1 MFCFV
6 FFYKLRF
13 FLSLV
18 CCARW
23 VCHVSVRKVDRRYDQ
38 SFDRLQAEMNS
49 YKNNLIK
56 ESIRMGYNE
65 LGDLS
70 YRR

>member
-1 MFCFV
+1 MPRAFS
-6 FFYKLRF
+6 RF
-13 FLSLV
+13 FVVLNP
-18 CCARW
+18 
-23 VCHVSVRKVDRRYDQ
+23 KVDRRYQQ
-38 SFDRLQAEMNS
+38 SVDKLEAELNS
-49 YKNNLIK
+49 YKTNLIK

>member
-1 MFCFV
+1 MLICVLLCICF
-6 FFYKLRF
+6 
-13 FLSLV
+13 
-18 CCARW
+18 W
-23 VCHVSVRKVDRRYDQ
+23 KVDRRYQQ
-38 SFDRLQAEMNS
+38 SVDRLEAEMNS
-49 YKNNLIK
+49 YKTNLIK

>member
-1 MFCFV
+1 MLC
-6 FFYKLRF
+6 F
-13 FLSLV
+13 FL
-18 CCARW
+18 
-23 VCHVSVRKVDRRYDQ
+23 KVDRRYRQ
-38 SFDRLQAEMNS
+38 SVDRLEAEMNS
-49 YKNNLIK
+49 YKTNLIK

>member
-1 MFCFV
+1 MCLWLCFPATSSW
-6 FFYKLRF
+6 FALLLYLP
-13 FLSLV
+13 
-18 CCARW
+18 
-23 VCHVSVRKVDRRYDQ
+23 HTKVDRRYQQ
-38 SFDRLQAEMNS
+38 SVDKLEAELNS
-49 YKNNLIK
+49 YKTNLIK

>member
-1 MFCFV
+1 MADGMDLAACQ
-6 FFYKLRF
+6 
-13 FLSLV
+13 
-18 CCARW
+18 
-23 VCHVSVRKVDRRYDQ
+23 VDRRYQQ
-38 SFDRLQAEMNS
+38 SVERLDAELNS
-49 YKNNLIK
+49 YKTNLIK